1 MVFICVL
8 SLLHYVSFYTYMT
21 PLQTKYCN
29 KTTTKTKVS
38 LGNSWQKLLGY
49 SCEKTVSVFF
59 WAWLYFSPYF
69 QLYMKEKSL
78 PSNLFLRNY
87 HVHQRIPVKS
97 TLLLRKNITC
107 VNGILFRETTL
118 LSLSLNFLGSINDY
132 SIKNY
137 KSNFINNFKKKL
149 YQINKM

>member
-1 MVFICVL
+1 MWASIL
-8 SLLHYVSFYTYMT
+8 TWLHCRQSTAI
-21 PLQTKYCN
+21 
-29 KTTTKTKVS
+29 
-38 LGNSWQKLLGY
+38 KLLQKQKFPLVIHGRNY
-49 SCEKTVSVFF
+49 LVIPVKKLCQFF
-59 WAWLYFSPYF
+59 SEHDFIFHPYF

-107 VNGILFRETTL
+107 VNGILFRETML

-137 KSNFINNFKKKL
+137 KSDFINNFKKKL